1 MSADLDA
8 ADPLGPLLH
17 HFNAQAQLFF
27 TGNFC
32 GNVTFGDS
40 AGMAYLHLMRGGRTR
55 LRDATGFSVE
65 LSEPVL
71 VFYARPL
78 SHWLDADL
86 EEGAD
91 LACASVSFAHK
102 AFNPIA
108 LALPERIIRPLSQL
122 PSFAPV
128 LEVLFSEAFT
138 QQPGRQQVLNRLF
151 EVVLIEMLRHALS
164 EGSAAPGFLRG
175 LGHPQ
180 IGRAVIAMHAAP
192 ERHWTLE
199 DLAAEAGMSRAGF
212 AAGFK
217 ELVDATPGDYLMRWR
232 ISVAQALLRQD
243 LPLKLIAERVG
254 YDSQAGFLR
263 AFKAV
268 LGESP
273 TAWRKQSLGGAPLVP
288 QPE

>member
-1 MSADLDA
+1 MASELDP

-27 TGNFC
+27 TGNLC
-32 GNVTFGDS
+32 GNVAFGDS

-65 LSEPVL
+65 LTEPTL

-78 SHWLDADL
+78 SHWLEADR
-86 EEGAD
+86 EVGAD
-91 LACASVSFAHK
+91 LACASVSFEHK

-108 LALPERIIRPLSQL
+108 LALPERIIRPLALL
-122 PSFAPV
+122 PSFASV
-128 LEVLFSEAFT
+128 LGVLFDEAFT
-138 QQPGRQQVLNRLF
+138 HKAGRQQVLNRLF
-151 EVVLIEMLRHALS
+151 EVVLIEMLRHALT

-180 IGRAVIAMHAAP
+180 IGRAVVAMHAAP

-199 DLAAEAGMSRAGF
+199 ELADEAGMSRASF
-212 AAGFK
+212 AASFK

-268 LGESP
+268 VGESP
-273 TAWRKQSLGGAPLVP
+273 TAWRKQSPAGA
-288 QPE
+288 